1 MKKLLLAAT
10 LSAAGF
16 ISASTT
22 KEIADN
28 YFDKSTKKELSYNE
42 CNPHNI
48 NADKFYKLVYIPTP
62 CGNDFYLNA
71 EDYTNIY
78 DYVRD
83 IEYFTLIKCGYTYYS
98 FAIN

>member
-1 MKKLLLAAT
+1 MKKLLLVAAVGVAG
-10 LSAAGF
+10 LVSAN
-16 ISASTT
+16 TT

-28 YFDKSTKKELSYNE
+28 YVDKNIKKEAYYNE
-42 CNPHNI
+42 CSTQTLNTYM
-48 NADKFYKLVYIPTP
+48 FYELVYIPTP

-78 DYVRD
+78 DYARD
-83 IEYFTLIKCGYTYYS
+83 IQYFTMVKCGYTYYS